1 MNSSSKIT
9 LILFFLLIFS
19 LLSCSENSSSLP
31 EEMTEFIESGSGVFN
46 FRYQNT
52 TSTSTLKIYYH
63 LPENIAQDARILVV
77 FHGAGRNARDY
88 RDALISEANQSQFI
102 VIAPEFSTDNF
113 PGGDGYNLGNV
124 FIDGDNPSITNINDE
139 SDWAFSVIEPLFD
152 TIVSQIDNSSS
163 TYDIFGHSAGG
174 QFAHRFLMY
183 KPLARAN
190 RIVASASG
198 WYTFPD
204 LSISFPYGFDDSPL
218 HNSSLSVLFSHQLH
232 IQVGANDNNPNASG
246 LRRNAQADVQGIH
259 RAERAENFF
268 NFSQNLA
275 IISNLPFQWSFTN
288 IPNADHDF
296 RGAALSAAQY
306 LYN

>member
-1 MNSSSKIT
+1 MNSSSKIS
-9 LILFFLLIFS
+9 LILFYLLTFS
-19 LLSCSENSSSLP
+19 LLSCSENSNRLP
-31 EEMTEFIESGSGVFN
+31 EEITEFIESGSGVFN

-52 TSTSTLKIYYH
+52 TNTSTLKIYYH

-102 VIAPEFSTDNF
+102 VIAPEFSIDNF

-124 FIDGDNPSITNINDE
+124 FMDGDNPSIDTLNEE
-139 SDWAFSVIEPLFD
+139 SEWAFSVIEPLFD
-152 TIVSQIDNSSS
+152 TILSQIDNSST

-183 KPLARAN
+183 KHQSRAH

-198 WYTFPD
+198 WYTFPNR
-204 LSISFPYGFDDSPL
+204 SISFPYGFDNSPL
-218 HNSSLSVLFSHQLH
+218 NNSSLSVLFSHQLH

-246 LRRNAQADVQGIH
+246 LRRNTQADAQGIH

-275 IISNLPFQWSFTN
+275 TTGNLPFQWSLTS

-296 RGAALSAAQY
+296 RAAASTAAQY